1 MAALAVCLLHST
13 PVFGFHKFMSHAYLV
28 VDFFFC
34 LSGYILVERY
44 KDPIL
49 GRGNGRGIS
58 FRHFS
63 VIRLARL
70 YPLYAVA
77 LVLGAVYTVLRLAT
91 TAKLSGNFGLVETSL
106 AAAVFVLPYFHT
118 GVLHAENAAFPY
130 VTQSWSL
137 FWELIASGLFYYW
150 VRYGK
155 IGTVVVSSMVGLLA
169 VILLAFPQNAIDGGW
184 QTFNFWLGGARA
196 LFSFSTGILIAN
208 LQAIKRLKAGATSGP
223 VLNASGYAAFA
234 IAALYIVSSMDANI
248 WVELVIVS
256 MAFPLVILTFS
267 DARNVFVNN
276 KVGSWLGEI
285 SYSVY
290 LLHGTFVI
298 LLLTF
303 ISKSHF
309 IHASALTGV
318 LCVASILVVST
329 FVRKWIELPAQ
340 NWLKGQMKMRAKPVA
355 APAE

>member
-1 MAALAVCLLHST
+1 MAVCLLHST
-13 PVFGFHKFMSHAYLV
+13 PVFGFHTFMSHAYLV

-44 KDPIL
+44 KDPIS
-49 GRGNGRGIS
+49 GQGKARGLS
-58 FRHFS
+58 FRRFS

-77 LVLGAVYTVLRLAT
+77 LVLGAVYTVIRLAT
-91 TAKLSGNFGLVETSL
+91 TAKLSGNVGLVETSL

-118 GVLHAENAAFPY
+118 GVLHSANAAFPY

-137 FWELIASGLFYYW
+137 FWELVASGLFYYW
-150 VRYGK
+150 ARSGK
-155 IGTVVVSSMVGLLA
+155 NSAVVACMAVGFLA
-169 VILLAFPQNAIDGGW
+169 VILLAVPQNTLDGGW

-208 LQAIKRLKAGATSGP
+208 LQVIRRLKAGANSGP
-223 VLNASGYAAFA
+223 MLNAAGYLAFGL
-234 IAALYIVSSMDANI
+234 AALYIVSDVAANI
-248 WVELVIVS
+248 WVEVIIVAL
-256 MAFPLVILTFS
+256 AFPLVIVTFS
-267 DARNVFVNN
+267 DTKNVFVNN
-276 KVGSWLGEI
+276 RIGSWLGEI

-303 ISKSHF
+303 ISKSHS
-309 IHASALTGV
+309 IHASAVTGT
-318 LCVASILVVST
+318 LCVASILVVAT
-329 FVRKWIELPAQ
+329 FVRQWIELPAQ
-340 NWLKGQMKMRAKPVA
+340 NWLKGQMKVRTKPVA
-355 APAE
+355 AAAAE